1 MASNAFDLVLAY
13 PQWQGSRRH
22 ENLPRGALAAAVV
35 CAKFGPLESV
45 PLSNK
50 MGDEGGIR
58 RWHAI
63 FDQFRSAQAIL
74 DERAPDR
81 VLTAGGDCGVD
92 VAVIDHLHRRYPD
105 LTIIWVDA
113 HFDANTSDTTPS
125 GSFHGMP
132 VAALLGSPP
141 AALAPYLGTPIASE
155 RFRYVGAY
163 IGDEGDLAFR
173 ASNSLADLREDEPL
187 TGPVHIHFDLD
198 ALDPAEFGHV
208 AYPDGKLS
216 VESGVALIRRAA
228 EEANL
233 VGLTI
238 TEFAPADDIAASEGS
253 QVIARLCKAA
263 AETAKVSA

>member
-1 MASNAFDLVLAY
+1 MASTAFDLTLAY
-13 PQWQGSRRH
+13 PQWQGSGKH
-22 ENLPRGALAAAVV
+22 ENLPRGAAACAAV
-35 CAKFGPLESV
+35 CAEFAPIETV
-45 PLSNK
+45 PLSSK
-50 MGDEGGIR
+50 SGDDGGIK

-74 DERAPDR
+74 NERAPDR

-92 VAVIDHLHRRYPD
+92 VAVIDYFHRRYPD
-105 LTIIWVDA
+105 LTVIWVDA
-113 HFDANTSDTTPS
+113 HFDANTPDTTPS

-141 AALAPYLGTPIASE
+141 PALAPHLGAPIAPE

-173 ASNSLADLREDEPL
+173 ASNGLADLREDEPL
-187 TGPVHIHFDLD
+187 SGPVHIHFDLD
-198 ALDPAEFGHV
+198 ALDPTEFGHV

-216 VESGVALIRRAA
+216 VESGVALLRRVA
-228 EEANL
+228 EEADL

-238 TEFAPADDIAASEGS
+238 TEFAPADEVAASAGS
-253 QVIARLCKAA
+253 QVIARLCRAA